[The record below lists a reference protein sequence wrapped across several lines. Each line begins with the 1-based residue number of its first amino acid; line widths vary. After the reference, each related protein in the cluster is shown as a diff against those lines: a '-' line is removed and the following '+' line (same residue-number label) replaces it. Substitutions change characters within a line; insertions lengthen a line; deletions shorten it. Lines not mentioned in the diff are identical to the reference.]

1 MKNILRSIYYFVSG
15 IFLRLFWIFPVK
27 KNRIVFVSYCG
38 KYYND
43 NPKAVSDELLESGE
57 NLEIVWFLKN
67 INEIKDNR
75 IKKIKYRS
83 IKSIFYLAT
92 AGVWVDNYRKS
103 SWVKKRKNQFYVQ
116 LWHGSL
122 PIKAVEKDAEELLEK
137 HYVKNAK
144 NDAYNTDLMISGSDW
159 TTELFR
165 KSFYY
170 NGKIIKCGTP
180 RLDSFV
186 KSAHKKDKE
195 VFDKLNLDDS
205 TRIILYAPT
214 FRNNHSVDCYN
225 IDFKKLVEFLSESTH
240 KKWKVLIRLHPN
252 MIEESSKLS
261 YGDYSLDVTSYENL
275 YDLIKVCDYFI
286 TDYSS
291 TMFEAAIVKK
301 RVLIYAN
308 DIDEYKHEREFYFEL
323 ESLPFPICRND
334 SEIQSSIINFDALKY
349 EKDVNDFMDKLG
361 LCEEGVASSVVSNII
376 IENAL
381 GKKA

>member
-1 MKNILRSIYYFVSG
+1 
-15 IFLRLFWIFPVK
+15 
-27 KNRIVFVSYCG
+27 
-38 KYYND
+38 
-43 NPKAVSDELLESGE
+43 
-57 NLEIVWFLKN
+57 
-67 INEIKDNR
+67 
-75 IKKIKYRS
+75 
-83 IKSIFYLAT
+83 
-92 AGVWVDNYRKS
+92 
-103 SWVKKRKNQFYVQ
+103 
-116 LWHGSL
+116 
-122 PIKAVEKDAEELLEK
+122 
-137 HYVKNAK
+137 
-144 NDAYNTDLMISGSDW
+144 
-159 TTELFR
+159 
-165 KSFYY
+165 
-170 NGKIIKCGTP
+170 
-180 RLDSFV
+180 
-186 KSAHKKDKE
+186 
-195 VFDKLNLDDS
+195 
-205 TRIILYAPT
+205 
-214 FRNNHSVDCYN
+214 
-225 IDFKKLVEFLSESTH
+225 
-240 KKWKVLIRLHPN
+240 

-275 YDLIKVCDYFI
+275 YELIKVCDYFI